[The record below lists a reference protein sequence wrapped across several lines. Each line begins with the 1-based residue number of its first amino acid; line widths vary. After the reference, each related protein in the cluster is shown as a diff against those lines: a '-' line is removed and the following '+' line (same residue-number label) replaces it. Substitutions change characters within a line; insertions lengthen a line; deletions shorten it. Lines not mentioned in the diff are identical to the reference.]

1 MNPKLH
7 KRLALN
13 KNLYLNNNKVNYLN
27 TVDLQS
33 FSTQKVDFNENFIG
47 QIIYRNMWDCEQPC
61 VLENSQNVS

>member
-7 KRLALN
+7 KRLALI

-47 QIIYRNMWDCEQPC
+47 QINYRNMWDCEQPC